1 MSSIRRFASKPKR
14 IVRKLTIR
22 SLGRGRDSLA
32 PTPANDSDGTYTPS
46 HNRQRLGLNHNDFP
60 NATGQEVTPDEG
72 GSDTLY
78 DKLAGLVL
86 LRLPR
91 TLLLVLR
98 RPRDTHE
105 VSPSSSLRSATRLV
119 LPRSKPLVKKRY
131 SVYSEGRSRNNR
143 KRNLTS
149 NRSRLRLKKT
159 VAAKAPAYPSHAGVK
174 YRPDRI
180 QSLSADHE
188 VVLKQVWCYLLKYW
202 GYSVDID
209 PADVKHRELFVAL
222 TLTGGLLDPALLK
235 ISTRNLSLYLGKQK
249 YHEHTHVPRDLRRI
263 LDIQAKCHQEQYQ
276 PIAEPLDDI
285 INVFVNWHKLNFE
298 HRPDYSRDLDAEDA
312 NGVASE
318 QALILLFVTAA
329 SDISEPDDIS
339 DVLSRNGDVR
349 SATPRLK
356 QVKKTPREEYPRIHE
371 GLVQVSP
378 EKSHDAMYLWL
389 RQELPDDM
397 VLKWCRAR
405 KFNTNDIL
413 SMLGRTLAWR
423 TLLPVEQWLNEGDS
437 KVYNEGQ
444 RTGFIKNFLVEKS
457 WINGTDHDQNPVYW
471 FEARKH
477 FGLDLT
483 PPEMTHFVVLSME
496 WARLWFQE
504 VTTSKDTLLIVFD
517 LTGFSLKN
525 ADYTTIKFLAEAL
538 EAHYPELLGSLL
550 IYNAPWIFSTV
561 WNIIKHWIDPHVAA
575 KIHFCKAFKDLK
587 EYIDPVYIP
596 QKFGGADTSGPEY
609 PVPTKNQLH
618 PPLAK
623 DANYQRL
630 MKERD
635 LLYMRFL
642 DATRRWV
649 ESTLPE
655 VLSKYLEEKIGLSTL
670 LLDNYLAIDPYIR
683 NPGIYDRK
691 GNFKLKN

>member
-14 IVRKLTIR
+14 LVRKLTIR
-22 SLGRGRDSLA
+22 SLGSSSNGTDS
-32 PTPANDSDGTYTPS
+32 PAVAESDGSYTPG

-60 NATGQEVTPDEG
+60 NATGQTGSPDE

-98 RPRDTHE
+98 RPREAHE
-105 VSPSSSLRSATRLV
+105 LSPSSSLRSPSRLV

-131 SVYSEGRSRNNR
+131 SAYREGRSRH
-143 KRNLTS
+143 KRHP
-149 NRSRLRLKKT
+149 NRSRLRSKRSVALK
-159 VAAKAPAYPSHAGVK
+159 PPSYPSHAGVK

-180 QSLSADHE
+180 QSLTADHE
-188 VVLKQVWCYLLKYW
+188 VTLKQLWCYLLKYW

-209 PADVKHRELFVAL
+209 PVDVKHRELFVAL

-263 LDIQAKCHQEQYQ
+263 LDIQAKCHQEQYH
-276 PIAEPLDDI
+276 PIVEPLDDI

-298 HRPDYSRDLDAEDA
+298 HHPDYDPEHEPEPQLE
-312 NGVASE
+312 NGGVLSQQVLA
-318 QALILLFVTAA
+318 LLFVTANT
-329 SDISEPDDIS
+329 DITEPDDIS

-349 SATPRLK
+349 SSMPRLK
-356 QVKKTPREEYPRIHE
+356 QVKKTPREEYPRIHD
-371 GLVQVSP
+371 GLTQVTP
-378 EKSHDAMYLWL
+378 AKSHAAMYQWL

-397 VLKWCRAR
+397 ILKWCRAR
-405 KFNTNDIL
+405 KFNTNDVL
-413 SMLGRTLAWR
+413 TMLGRTLAWR
-423 TLLPVEQWLNEGDS
+423 TLLPVEQWLNEGDA
-437 KVYNEGQ
+437 KAYAEGQ

-496 WARLWFQE
+496 WCRLWFQE

-525 ADYTTIKFLAEAL
+525 ADYTTIKFLAECL
-538 EAHYPELLGSLL
+538 EAHYPELLGILL

-575 KIHFCKAFKDLK
+575 KIHFCKAFKDLSQ
-587 EYIDPVYIP
+587 YIDPVYIP
-596 QKFGGADTSGPEY
+596 EKFGGADTSGGDY
-609 PVPTKNQLH
+609 PVPTADQLR
-618 PPLAK
+618 PPLVK
-623 DANYQRL
+623 DSNYQRL

-635 LLYMRFL
+635 VLYMRFL

-649 ESTLPE
+649 ECTLPE

-670 LLDNYLAIDPYIR
+670 LLDNYIALDPYVR
-683 NPGIYDRK
+683 TPGIYDRK